1 MKTKKGLYNERYV
14 EGNITLSIRAEVSN
28 NTLEIPDKE
37 AMNLLQRELDYLSG
51 SNTGSELLANAN
63 ITLIKE

>member
-37 AMNLLQRELDYLSG
+37 AINLLQRELDYLSG